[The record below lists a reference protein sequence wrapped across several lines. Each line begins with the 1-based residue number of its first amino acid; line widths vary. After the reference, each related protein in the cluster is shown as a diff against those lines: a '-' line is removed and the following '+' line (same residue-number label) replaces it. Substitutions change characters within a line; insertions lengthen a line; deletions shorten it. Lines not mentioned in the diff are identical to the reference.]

1 MQKHA
6 CAAVRNIVSRTRELA
21 SEFLA
26 LNIESIIEKIIRQ
39 HKDCE
44 FEAKSALRDLGL
56 EVSFKEQWTG
66 TGKNL
71 AS

>member
-6 CAAVRNIVSRTRELA
+6 CTAIRNIVSRNRELA

-26 LNIESIIEKIIRQ
+26 LNVESIIVKIINQ
-39 HKDCE
+39 YKNCE

-56 EVSFKEQWTG
+56 EVNFKEQWTG
-66 TGKNL
+66 TGQKL